1 MRTTTWL
8 TGLVAV
14 AANAG
19 SSVTYVD
26 LGLTGGTSEAKTEGE
41 EASSA
46 DRRASA
52 RSAAAAPSAST
63 GYIKLREV
71 LAPALYTAIA
81 TGAPDQYPNR
91 WPVLNKPLLFLFLHQ
106 HPQHTQRGYV

>member
-1 MRTTTWL
+1 MISECRLLNVTIKSKSLLRMRTTTWL

-14 AANAG
+14 GAHAG

-52 RSAAAAPSAST
+52 RSAAAAATAST
-63 GYIKLREV
+63 GCSYIKMRE
-71 LAPALYTAIA
+71 LEFGICCS
-81 TGAPDQYPNR
+81 D
-91 WPVLNKPLLFLFLHQ
+91 
-106 HPQHTQRGYV
+106 